1 MAVILVV
8 DDEVG
13 IARLLEDVFIDDG
26 HEVMMASNGRQALD
40 MARSALPAIILT
52 DLMMPVMDGAEF
64 SAALSA
70 EPGLAGVPVVMMSS
84 MPESVLTARGARY
97 TAFVRKP
104 FNIYA
109 LVDLANS
116 LIVQ

>member
-1 MAVILVV
+1 MAIILVV

-13 IARLLEDVFIDDG
+13 IARLLEDVFVDDG
-26 HEVMMASNGRQALD
+26 HEVMLASNGRQALEL
-40 MARSALPAIILT
+40 ALTTVPAIILT
-52 DLMMPVMDGAEF
+52 DLMMPVMDGAELA
-64 SAALSA
+64 AALAA
-70 EPGLAGVPVVMMSS
+70 EPRLAGVPLVMMSS
-84 MPESVLTARGARY
+84 MPEGVVVAKGAAF

-116 LIVQ
+116 LIVR

>member
-1 MAVILVV
+1 MAIILVV

-13 IARLLEDVFIDDG
+13 IARLLEDVFIDAG
-26 HEVMMASNGRQALD
+26 HEAMVASNGRQALD
-40 MARSALPAIILT
+40 MARARLPAIILT
-52 DLMMPVMDGAEF
+52 DLMMPVMDGAELA
-64 SAALSA
+64 AALAA
-70 EPGLAGVPVVMMSS
+70 EPELSGVPVVMMSS
-84 MPESVLTARGARY
+84 MPEGVVIAKGAKY

-116 LIVQ
+116 LIAR